1 MGAFVLFDVVSP
13 WAADYAGAEIVLPA
27 IFGAAAAQFG
37 LIVILAALG
46 DEYWPLRQLQAL
58 VLAVSSVWCL
68 WDGFRLTNLLNIALP
83 EAASAAAFMPLALLS
98 AQAPLWAVRLTRGW
112 TIERPVNS
120 SPAAKRAWRQFTILD
135 LLMVTAMAAFALV
148 SSQFGL
154 WLIAEAYPVG
164 ELVILLVAIIV
175 GCALTTLPCVWSA
188 LGVRQS
194 DIGCV
199 AILLYV
205 SACSLLTFGISS
217 AIQGG
222 NAPRVV
228 LVATAILGAWTLGL
242 MHLVLLALRAAGYR
256 LHSQRRAGGR
266 DV

>member
-58 VLAVSSVWCL
+58 VLAVSAVWCL
-68 WDGFRLTNLLNIALP
+68 WVGFRLNNLPNIALP
-83 EAASAAAFMPLALLS
+83 EAAGAAAFMPLALLS

-120 SPAAKRAWRQFTILD
+120 SPAAKRVWRQFTILD

-148 SSQFGL
+148 SSQFGQSCCTPRRAPC
-154 WLIAEAYPVG
+154 WHSGFRPRYKAETRRR
-164 ELVILLVAIIV
+164 L
-175 GCALTTLPCVWSA
+175 CWSRRQSWA
-188 LGVRQS
+188 LG
-194 DIGCV
+194 
-199 AILLYV
+199 
-205 SACSLLTFGISS
+205 
-217 AIQGG
+217 
-222 NAPRVV
+222 
-228 LVATAILGAWTLGL
+228 
-242 MHLVLLALRAAGYR
+242 H
-256 LHSQRRAGGR
+256 
-266 DV
+266 